1 MSKNEDQSTENEENP
16 PVENE
21 SLIELVEEL
30 FDQMDKDEIYE
41 GIPVVGREDFGVPES
56 EEEDKKFRL
65 KTKESII
72 QKIREIFNDSTSYE
86 QQRKKYRV
94 EVIKSAE
101 DFILRQVYGELKK
114 DEREKILV
122 PHMDD
127 LNIKDFDSFER
138 ETYFDLAES
147 KFNYHIFLFI
157 LRRLF
162 WDGMEESFP
171 SRLTYHL
178 KEYSKYL
185 FKFELNNDEEDPE
198 YAELLSEE
206 IAYFDHQI
214 DIEKKFLTQFGD
226 EEFRELFEFG
236 YKKDWVSSN

>member
-1 MSKNEDQSTENEENP
+1 
-16 PVENE
+16 
-21 SLIELVEEL
+21 
-30 FDQMDKDEIYE
+30 
-41 GIPVVGREDFGVPES
+41 
-56 EEEDKKFRL
+56 
-65 KTKESII
+65 
-72 QKIREIFNDSTSYE
+72 
-86 QQRKKYRV
+86 
-94 EVIKSAE
+94 
-101 DFILRQVYGELKK
+101 
-114 DEREKILV
+114 
-122 PHMDD
+122 MDD

-178 KEYSKYL
+178 KEYGKYL

-198 YAELLSEE
+198 YAEFLSEE

>member
-1 MSKNEDQSTENEENP
+1 MHQTRE
-16 PVENE
+16 
-21 SLIELVEEL
+21 
-30 FDQMDKDEIYE
+30 
-41 GIPVVGREDFGVPES
+41 VGREDFGVPES

-127 LNIKDFDSFER
+127 LNDDLNIKDFDSFER

-171 SRLTYHL
+171 SRLAYHL
-178 KEYSKYL
+178 KEYGKYL

-198 YAELLSEE
+198 YAEFLSEE

-236 YKKDWVSSN
+236 YKKDWVSRN

>member
-1 MSKNEDQSTENEENP
+1 
-16 PVENE
+16 
-21 SLIELVEEL
+21 
-30 FDQMDKDEIYE
+30 MDD
-41 GIPVVGREDFGVPES
+41 
-56 EEEDKKFRL
+56 L
-65 KTKESII
+65 
-72 QKIREIFNDSTSYE
+72 N
-86 QQRKKYRV
+86 
-94 EVIKSAE
+94 
-101 DFILRQVYGELKK
+101 
-114 DEREKILV
+114 
-122 PHMDD
+122 DD

-178 KEYSKYL
+178 REYGRYL
-185 FKFELNNDEEDPE
+185 YASNLNDDEDTKMSDF
-198 YAELLSEE
+198 LSEK
-206 IAYFDHQI
+206 IAYFDYEI
-214 DIEKKFLTQFGD
+214 EIEKKFLTQFLD